1 MRKRD
6 RRLLRGRGQL
16 VLNVAHKSQTHK
28 KQTKCRKS
36 FDECGRIMDV
46 SMDDPV
52 CLCVCVCNVAMYI
65 SAPVKTAGSF

>member
-1 MRKRD
+1 MRRGEKE
-6 RRLLRGRGQL
+6 RRLLGGRGQL

-46 SMDDPV
+46 SIDVAVLM
-52 CLCVCVCNVAMYI
+52 CMCVCVCMVAI
-65 SAPVKTAGSF
+65 SLRQ

>member
-1 MRKRD
+1 
-6 RRLLRGRGQL
+6 
-16 VLNVAHKSQTHK
+16 
-28 KQTKCRKS
+28 
-36 FDECGRIMDV
+36 MDV